1 MYLTYSE
8 GKSAVAERFIKILKN
23 KIYQDMTS
31 LSKNVYIDKLFD
43 IVNKYSNTYHSKIK
57 MKLVDVKL
65 NTYIDFIL
73 KILKKIPD
81 LKLVTMKVQS
91 YFYENITFKIGLRKF
106 LSLKKLKVLFR
117 KDMLLVVLMMKELLE
132 RFKKKNC
139 KKRLKEN
146 LECKK

>member
-73 KILKKIPD
+73 KIMKKIPD
-81 LKLVTMKVQS
+81 LQLVTMKVQN
-91 YFYENITFKIGLRKF
+91 YFYENITFIIGLRKF
-106 LSLKKLKVLFR
+106 LSLKKAKSTVP
-117 KDMLLVVLMMKELLE
+117 
-132 RFKKKNC
+132 
-139 KKRLKEN
+139 KRYVIGGLNDEGIVGR
-146 LECKK
+146 L

>member
-1 MYLTYSE
+1 MYWTYSE

-73 KILKKIPD
+73 KIIKKIPD
-81 LKLVTMKVQS
+81 LQLVTMKEQN

-106 LSLKKLKVLFR
+106 LSLKKAKSTVLKRYVIGGLNDEGIVGTF
-117 KDMLLVVLMMKELLE
+117 
-132 RFKKKNC
+132 
-139 KKRLKEN
+139 
-146 LECKK
+146 

>member
-73 KILKKIPD
+73 KIMKKIPD

>member
-73 KILKKIPD
+73 KIMKKIPD
-81 LKLVTMKVQS
+81 LQLVTMKEQS

>member
-1 MYLTYSE
+1 MYLAYSE

-73 KILKKIPD
+73 KIMKKIPD

>member
-73 KILKKIPD
+73 KIMKKIPD

-106 LSLKKLKVLFR
+106 FSLKKLKVLFR
-117 KDMLLVVLMMKELLE
+117 QDMLLVVLMMKELLE

>member
-8 GKSAVAERFIKILKN
+8 GKSVVAERFIKILKN

-31 LSKNVYIDKLFD
+31 LSKNVYIDKLVD
-43 IVNKYSNTYHSKIK
+43 IVNKYYNTYHSKIK

-73 KILKKIPD
+73 KIMKKIPD
-81 LKLVTMKVQS
+81 LQLVTMKVQN

-106 LSLKKLKVLFR
+106 L
-117 KDMLLVVLMMKELLE
+117 
-132 RFKKKNC
+132 
-139 KKRLKEN
+139 
-146 LECKK
+146 

>member
-65 NTYIDFIL
+65 NTYTDFIL
-73 KILKKIPD
+73 KIMKKIPD

>member
-73 KILKKIPD
+73 KIMKKIPD

-106 LSLKKLKVLFR
+106 FSLKKLKVLFR

>member
-65 NTYIDFIL
+65 NAYIDFIL
-73 KILKKIPD
+73 KIMKKIPD
-81 LKLVTMKVQS
+81 LKLVTMEVQS

-146 LECKK
+146 LEWKK